1 MVLGKLDS
9 YMQKNETRPLITR
22 CIKTDSKWIEDSNVR
37 LEAIK
42 LLDDNKGSTFS
53 DVSLRNT
60 FLGMSPQ
67 AREIKRKINKMGL
80 HQTKK
85 LLLSKGKLSTKQKD
99 ENHGHGEQTC
109 GCQGAGRVGGSGN
122 LGFIDAN

>member
-1 MVLGKLDS
+1 MKFKTCCIFHS
-9 YMQKNETRPLITR
+9 

-85 LLLSKGKLSTKQKD
+85 LQLYDRKLLLCGIKLEIHQ
-99 ENHGHGEQTC
+99 
-109 GCQGAGRVGGSGN
+109 R
-122 LGFIDAN
+122 